1 MQFNQIDF
9 IVNLQGDQNFKN
21 ECGENNGGCSNLCL
35 RNPVGYSCACPTG
48 IAFKNESEPSPKIC
62 KDHPDN
68 FLVFATR
75 GSIAFISLD
84 TPEQWD
90 VTLPLSLTEVQN
102 SIAVD
107 FHWEQKLIFY
117 TDLHLDVIRFGIWI
131 WTRDVV
137 SNSVLTLECKFM
149 YTYIMVSGRS
159 TCQIWVIQKW

>member
-21 ECGENNGGCSNLCL
+21 ECGDNNGGCSNLCL

-117 TDLHLDVIRFGIWI
+117 TDLHLDVIRFGI
-131 WTRDVV
+131 
-137 SNSVLTLECKFM
+137 
-149 YTYIMVSGRS
+149 
-159 TCQIWVIQKW
+159 